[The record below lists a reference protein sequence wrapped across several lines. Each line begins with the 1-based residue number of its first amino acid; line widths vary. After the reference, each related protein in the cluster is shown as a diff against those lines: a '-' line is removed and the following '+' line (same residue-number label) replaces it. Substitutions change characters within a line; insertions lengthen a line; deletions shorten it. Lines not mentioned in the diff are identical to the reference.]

1 MKSKIK
7 KFDCVEMMHKGA
19 ENVKKKLDKMTNEQ
33 KLNYWNIRY
42 NEINEKQTMLREKK
56 DKYKIH
62 RKQDAYVTLNQT
74 TS

>member
-19 ENVKKKLDKMTNEQ
+19 ENVKKNLDKMTNEQ

-42 NEINEKQTMLREKK
+42 NEINEKQTLLREKK
-56 DKYKIH
+56 DK
-62 RKQDAYVTLNQT
+62 
-74 TS
+74 